1 MLKLIPNLSPTTDAG
16 PTCLGPT
23 SWSTPSATLFPGLEL
38 TIKGEG
44 RGGGA
49 HSSSTP
55 ANAMFHS
62 FLSSNGDGSLHHPVS
77 SSVAHGLLPLPSPS
91 PPHTSGCY
99 LHRSSSTHSLAF
111 HHRHLLKS
119 IDAPPQPAY
128 SSSPSSSSC
137 DRLNFNASPVRRVVS
152 TGDLQVAK
160 ASIFL
165 RLHPSSSHFGWFLA
179 PQNRI
184 FDNRGCMACTRAPGS
199 GDTAPRRG
207 RKGSRDT
214 GASVTR
220 GTSTRRSPFVSI
232 DPSFRFPPI
241 NEWVCYYFILHLGF
255 QYACRK
261 TLADGRPRVRG
272 RFVRNGETETEV
284 ETETEAAAGNSLECF
299 SYGNDEQNQSRS
311 MGGEWS
317 SQLQAALETD
327 EEHEDYYDEELL
339 ASFADVFSMDILS

>member
-1 MLKLIPNLSPTTDAG
+1 M
-16 PTCLGPT
+16 
-23 SWSTPSATLFPGLEL
+23 PGLRVWDPPRGQPRPPPSSRASSSPL
-38 TIKGEG
+38 KD
-44 RGGGA
+44 GGGA

-77 SSVAHGLLPLPSPS
+77 SSVAHGLLPLPSSS

-199 GDTAPRRG
+199 GDTARRRG

-232 DPSFRFPPI
+232 DPS
-241 NEWVCYYFILHLGF
+241 
-255 QYACRK
+255 K

-284 ETETEAAAGNSLECF
+284 ETETEATAGNSLECF

>member
-1 MLKLIPNLSPTTDAG
+1 M
-16 PTCLGPT
+16 
-23 SWSTPSATLFPGLEL
+23 PGLRVWDPPRGQPRPPPSSRASSSPL
-38 TIKGEG
+38 KD
-44 RGGGA
+44 GGGA

-137 DRLNFNASPVRRVVS
+137 DRLNFNVSPVRRVVS

-179 PQNRI
+179 PKIESLITGDAWRAREPQGRAI
-184 FDNRGCMACTRAPGS
+184 QRGGEEGKDREIPEQ
-199 GDTAPRRG
+199 
-207 RKGSRDT
+207 
-214 GASVTR
+214 ASPEELPQEDH
-220 GTSTRRSPFVSI
+220 RS
-232 DPSFRFPPI
+232 
-241 NEWVCYYFILHLGF
+241 
-255 QYACRK
+255 K

>member
-1 MLKLIPNLSPTTDAG
+1 
-16 PTCLGPT
+16 
-23 SWSTPSATLFPGLEL
+23 
-38 TIKGEG
+38 
-44 RGGGA
+44 
-49 HSSSTP
+49 
-55 ANAMFHS
+55 MFHS

-137 DRLNFNASPVRRVVS
+137 DRLNFNVSPVRRVVS
-152 TGDLQVAK
+152 TGDLQGMHGVHESPRVGRYSAEERK
-160 ASIFL
+160 E
-165 RLHPSSSHFGWFLA
+165 
-179 PQNRI
+179 RI
-184 FDNRGCMACTRAPGS
+184 ERY
-199 GDTAPRRG
+199 
-207 RKGSRDT
+207 
-214 GASVTR
+214 
-220 GTSTRRSPFVSI
+220 RSKRHQRNFHKKI
-232 DPSFRFPPI
+232 T
-241 NEWVCYYFILHLGF
+241 
-255 QYACRK
+255 YACRK

-284 ETETEAAAGNSLECF
+284 ETETEATAGNSLECF